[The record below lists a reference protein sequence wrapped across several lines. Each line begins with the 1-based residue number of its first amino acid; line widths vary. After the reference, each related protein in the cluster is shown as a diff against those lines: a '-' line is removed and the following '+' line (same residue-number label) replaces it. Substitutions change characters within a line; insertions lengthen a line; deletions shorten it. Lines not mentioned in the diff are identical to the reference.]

1 MRFVGR
7 EHAGISIG
15 ADEAIIGGVRN
26 MYNYKQLKLG
36 KHGLPTWD
44 GLIPVVMQLAGEQ
57 EEWQSRD
64 LVKKAADS
72 MNLPAKLRNQTYE
85 KYPDDNI
92 LENRVAWTLSDLAIS
107 GLLDRP
113 RRGTYRITEL
123 GKKLIEQYGI
133 NLGAKEIHAQE
144 AYKAHQRELK
154 QRKLKPSADSEQTE
168 DVPATHKIDEIQ
180 RQIEDYNS
188 EIAAD
193 LLERIREAEPGF
205 FENLVADLLSRM
217 GYQGPEGKTMVT
229 PQSRDGGIDGI
240 INQDPLGTS
249 TVYFQAKR
257 YAADNIVQRPAI
269 QGFYGALSSVHA
281 DRGVFISTSSF
292 SEGAKEQAKSFSI
305 VLIDGI
311 RLTQLLLHYHVGVQ
325 AKKNYD
331 LFQIDEDYFS

>member
-1 MRFVGR
+1 
-7 EHAGISIG
+7 
-15 ADEAIIGGVRN
+15 

-57 EEWQSRD
+57 EAWRGQE
-64 LVKKAADS
+64 LIKETANAIA
-72 MNLPAKLRNQTYE
+72 LPPNPRNQTYE
-85 KYPDDNI
+85 KYPDNNI
-92 LENRVAWTLSDLAIS
+92 IEDRVTWALSDLAIS
-107 GLLDRP
+107 GLLVRP

-123 GKKLIEQYGI
+123 GKRLISQYGV
-133 NLGAKEIHAQE
+133 NLSAKEIHAQE

-154 QRKLKPSADSEQTE
+154 QRKVKSSDESRHE
-168 DVPATHKIDEIQ
+168 DDAPVTYKIDEIQ
-180 RQIEDYNS
+180 RQIENYNS

>member
-1 MRFVGR
+1 
-7 EHAGISIG
+7 
-15 ADEAIIGGVRN
+15 

-44 GLIPVVMQLAGEQ
+44 GLIPVVMQLAGER
-57 EEWQSRD
+57 EEWRGQELIKETANAID
-64 LVKKAADS
+64 LPP
-72 MNLPAKLRNQTYE
+72 NLRNQTYE
-85 KYPDDNI
+85 KYPDNNI
-92 LENRVAWTLSDLAIS
+92 IEDRVTWALSDLAIS
-107 GLLDRP
+107 GLLVRP
-113 RRGTYRITEL
+113 RRGTYRSTEL
-123 GKKLIEQYGI
+123 GKRLTSQYGVK
-133 NLGAKEIHAQE
+133 LGAKEIHAQE

-154 QRKLKPSADSEQTE
+154 QRKLKPSNESGHE
-168 DVPATHKIDEIQ
+168 DDAPVTYKIDEIQ
-180 RQIEDYNS
+180 HQIENYNS
-188 EIAAD
+188 EVAAD

-292 SEGAKEQAKSFSI
+292 SEGAREQARSFSI

>member
-1 MRFVGR
+1 
-7 EHAGISIG
+7 
-15 ADEAIIGGVRN
+15 

-44 GLIPVVMQLAGEQ
+44 GLLPAVMQLADQ
-57 EEWQSRD
+57 QAEWRGRD
-64 LVKKAADS
+64 LAQATA
-72 MNLPAKLRNQTYE
+72 NGLGLPDNLRNQTYE
-85 KYPDDNI
+85 KYPDTKIIED
-92 LENRVAWTLSDLAIS
+92 RVSWALSDLALS
-107 GLLDRP
+107 GLLIRP
-113 RRGTYRITEL
+113 RRGVYQITEL
-123 GKKLIEQYGI
+123 GRKLITQYGVT
-133 NLGAKEIHAQE
+133 LGAKEIHEQD
-144 AYKAHQRELK
+144 AYKAHRRELK
-154 QRKLKPSADSEQTE
+154 QRKLSPSSEAEQAG
-168 DVPATHKIDEIQ
+168 DVPVTYKIDEIQ
-180 RQIEDYNS
+180 RQIENYNS
-188 EIAAD
+188 GIAAD

-217 GYQGPEGKTMVT
+217 GYQGPEGKITVT

-249 TVYFQAKR
+249 TVYYQAKR
-257 YAADNIVQRPAI
+257 YTADNIVQRPAI

-292 SEGAKEQAKSFSI
+292 SAGAREQAKSFSI

-331 LFQIDEDYFS
+331 LFQIDEDYFG

>member
-1 MRFVGR
+1 MF
-7 EHAGISIG
+7 
-15 ADEAIIGGVRN
+15 
-26 MYNYKQLKLG
+26 NYKNLKIG
-36 KHGLPTWD
+36 KHDLPTWD
-44 GLIPVVMQLAGEQ
+44 GLLPVIMNLANQ
-57 EEWQSRD
+57 KKEWRGRE
-64 LVKKAADS
+64 LTKAAVDS
-72 MNLPAKLRNQTYE
+72 IGLPKELRNLKYE
-85 KYPDDNI
+85 KYPDDSI
-92 LENRVAWTLSDLAIS
+92 IENRANWALSDLALS
-107 GLLDRP
+107 GLLIRP
-113 RRGTYRITEL
+113 SRGIYRITDL
-123 GKKLIEQYGI
+123 GEKLFTKYGVD
-133 NLGAKEIHAQE
+133 LSAKIIHAQE
-144 AYKAHQRELK
+144 PYKAHQKELK
-154 QRKLKPSADSEQTE
+154 ARKVKDPGEAGKAE
-168 DVPATHKIDEIQ
+168 DAPLTYKIDEIQ
-180 RQIEDYNS
+180 RQIENYNA
-188 EIAAD
+188 EIETE

-205 FENLVADLLSRM
+205 FENLVADLLSQM

-269 QGFYGALSSVHA
+269 QGFYGALSSFHA